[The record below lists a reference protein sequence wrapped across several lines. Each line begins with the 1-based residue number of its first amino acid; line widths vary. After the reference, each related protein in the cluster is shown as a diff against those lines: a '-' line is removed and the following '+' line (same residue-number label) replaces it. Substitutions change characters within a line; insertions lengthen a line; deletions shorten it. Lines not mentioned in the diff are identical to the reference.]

1 MQLTTLVELLEREIG
16 ASPSA
21 RSTLAQ
27 MVAER
32 GQKDAA
38 ARAGATAN
46 ESRPEPGR
54 RKRAGKRAG

>member
-21 RSTLAQ
+21 RATLAQ

-32 GQKDAA
+32 GQKDAS
-38 ARAGATAN
+38 ARASAAT
-46 ESRPEPGR
+46 PEGR
-54 RKRAGKRAG
+54 GKPTTRSAGRAG